1 MRSCTLSG
9 HHRAAP
15 AERRRTTPHT
25 TPHTTP
31 PEAHRPAPGEDAHVS
46 TTTAIEQAGEQI
58 SDLVELRVPADPA
71 YLTVV
76 RTASAGLAARL
87 DLTLDEIED
96 LRIAVDEACTLLL
109 DPATGAQQL
118 VATFRLGDGS
128 LEVEVRGPAR
138 ELPERSSFA
147 WAVLEALVGEVFTGT
162 SSSGAWIVLRHSKGA
177 GTAPGGP
184 AGLV

>member
-1 MRSCTLSG
+1 
-9 HHRAAP
+9 
-15 AERRRTTPHT
+15 
-25 TPHTTP
+25 
-31 PEAHRPAPGEDAHVS
+31 VS
-46 TTTAIEQAGEQI
+46 TPLAHGTAHSEAGT
-58 SDLVELRVPADPA
+58 DLVELRVPADPA

-109 DPATGAQQL
+109 DPGATDQDL
-118 VATFRLGDGS
+118 VATFRLGEGS

-162 SSSGAWIVLRHSKGA
+162 SAEGAWIVLRHTRTAGSTTGA
-177 GTAPGGP
+177 SG
-184 AGLV
+184 VR

>member
-1 MRSCTLSG
+1 M
-9 HHRAAP
+9 
-15 AERRRTTPHT
+15 
-25 TPHTTP
+25 
-31 PEAHRPAPGEDAHVS
+31 S
-46 TTTAIEQAGEQI
+46 TTTASEQASEQA

-109 DPATGAQQL
+109 DPAAGAQQL
-118 VATFRLGDGS
+118 VAVFRLGDGS

-162 SSSGAWIVLRHSKGA
+162 SSTGAWIVLRHSRNGA
-177 GTAPGGP
+177 GAPGAP
-184 AGLV
+184 AGAV

>member
-1 MRSCTLSG
+1 MST
-9 HHRAAP
+9 P
-15 AERRRTTPHT
+15 TT
-25 TPHTTP
+25 
-31 PEAHRPAPGEDAHVS
+31 GDQV
-46 TTTAIEQAGEQI
+46 
-58 SDLVELRVPADPA
+58 SDLPTDPASDWAGDSDSDSDSDMVELRVPADPA

-109 DPATGAQQL
+109 DPGAPGQDL
-118 VATFRLGDGS
+118 VATFRLGRGS

-162 SSSGAWIVLRHSKGA
+162 SSTGGAWIVLRHNRRTALSSSTAA
-177 GTAPGGP
+177 GTG
-184 AGLV
+184 

>member
-1 MRSCTLSG
+1 MST
-9 HHRAAP
+9 P
-15 AERRRTTPHT
+15 TTGDP
-25 TPHTTP
+25 
-31 PEAHRPAPGEDAHVS
+31 VS
-46 TTTAIEQAGEQI
+46 ESVRDTG
-58 SDLVELRVPADPA
+58 SDMVELRVPADPA

-109 DPATGAQQL
+109 GPSPDSGDLT
-118 VATFRLGDGS
+118 ATFRLGEGT
-128 LEVEVRGPAR
+128 LEVEVRGPAQ

-162 SSSGAWIVLRHSKGA
+162 SADGAWIVLRHSRSAGGA
-177 GTAPGGP
+177 G
-184 AGLV
+184 GLTTGLG

>member
-1 MRSCTLSG
+1 MSTPDPD
-9 HHRAAP
+9 AA
-15 AERRRTTPHT
+15 T
-25 TPHTTP
+25 
-31 PEAHRPAPGEDAHVS
+31 
-46 TTTAIEQAGEQI
+46 
-58 SDLVELRVPADPA
+58 DLVELRVPADPA

-109 DPATGAQQL
+109 GSAPDDEEL
-118 VATFRLGDGS
+118 VATFRLGEGS

-162 SSSGAWIVLRHSKGA
+162 SSTGAWIVLRHSKTSGA
-177 GTAPGGP
+177 QASLA
-184 AGLV
+184 AGVG

>member
-1 MRSCTLSG
+1 MSTPTTGEPAG
-9 HHRAAP
+9 HPVA
-15 AERRRTTPHT
+15 
-25 TPHTTP
+25 
-31 PEAHRPAPGEDAHVS
+31 DAS
-46 TTTAIEQAGEQI
+46 T
-58 SDLVELRVPADPA
+58 DLVELRVPADPA

-109 DPATGAQQL
+109 GPSPSDAEL

-162 SSSGAWIVLRHSKGA
+162 SATGAWIVLRHSKTSGA
-177 GTAPGGP
+177 P
-184 AGLV
+184 AGVVAGVG

>member
-1 MRSCTLSG
+1 
-9 HHRAAP
+9 
-15 AERRRTTPHT
+15 
-25 TPHTTP
+25 
-31 PEAHRPAPGEDAHVS
+31 VS
-46 TTTAIEQAGEQI
+46 TPTTGDPVSTPDPDAAT
-58 SDLVELRVPADPA
+58 DLVELRVPADPA

-109 DPATGAQQL
+109 GSAPDDEEL
-118 VATFRLGDGS
+118 VATFRLGEGS

-162 SSSGAWIVLRHSKGA
+162 SSTGAWIVLRHSKTSGA
-177 GTAPGGP
+177 QASLA
-184 AGLV
+184 AGVG

>member
-1 MRSCTLSG
+1 MTS
-9 HHRAAP
+9 P
-15 AERRRTTPHT
+15 AGG
-25 TPHTTP
+25 
-31 PEAHRPAPGEDAHVS
+31 PA
-46 TTTAIEQAGEQI
+46 

-109 DPATGAQQL
+109 DPASAHQEL
-118 VATFRLGDGS
+118 LATFRLGDGS

-162 SSSGAWIVLRHSKGA
+162 SSTGAWIVLRHTRLA
-177 GTAPGGP
+177 GTT
-184 AGLV
+184 AGAAAEVV

>member
-1 MRSCTLSG
+1 MSIPTTG
-9 HHRAAP
+9 ETTGAP
-15 AERRRTTPHT
+15 TTEP
-25 TPHTTP
+25 
-31 PEAHRPAPGEDAHVS
+31 S
-46 TTTAIEQAGEQI
+46 T
-58 SDLVELRVPADPA
+58 DLVELRVPADPA

-109 DPATGAQQL
+109 GPTPTDDEL
-118 VATFRLGDGS
+118 VATFRLGEGT
-128 LEVEVRGPAR
+128 LEVEVRGPAP

-162 SSSGAWIVLRHSKGA
+162 SATGAWIVLRHSRTTGA
-177 GTAPGGP
+177 A
-184 AGLV
+184 ASLVTGVG

>member
-1 MRSCTLSG
+1 VSSPTTG
-9 HHRAAP
+9 GP
-15 AERRRTTPHT
+15 AHSPTADT
-25 TPHTTP
+25 
-31 PEAHRPAPGEDAHVS
+31 S
-46 TTTAIEQAGEQI
+46 T
-58 SDLVELRVPADPA
+58 DMVELRVPADPA

-109 DPATGAQQL
+109 GPGPSDDEL
-118 VATFRLGDGS
+118 VATFRLGEGS
-128 LEVEVRGPAR
+128 LEVEVRGPAP

-162 SSSGAWIVLRHSKGA
+162 STTGAWIVLRHSRTKPGA
-177 GTAPGGP
+177 ASLA
-184 AGLV
+184 AGVG